1 MLTSF
6 GGNATVFFG
15 KQRLF
20 LPRTKALP
28 TQKPG
33 SPTEKA
39 RRFPFSSSRWI
50 KNNRASARQKPYW
63 LTF

>member
-6 GGNATVFFG
+6 GGNAT
-15 KQRLF
+15 
-20 LPRTKALP
+20 RTKALP

-50 KNNRASARQKPYW
+50 KNNRVSARQKPYW